1 MGKDYIKWIRGK
13 VGHDLIFLNFVGGV
27 IRDREGRILLQRR
40 ADKNKWGFPG
50 GAMELGESATQT
62 AIREIKEETGLDVEV
77 TKLIGIYTDY
87 YDEYPNGDQAQTIAI
102 FLEFAVV
109 GGEFINSNEET
120 LELHYFALTEF
131 PELVNQQHKDAFD
144 DIKNG
149 RYGVLR

>member
-109 GGEFINSNEET
+109 GGECINSNEET